1 MPSRARPVSANWCLS
16 GAVVGSL
23 LLVACSG
30 NNEPKVAE
38 PAANQPKPAE
48 SIRRLD
54 APSARSVSLSS
65 KLNTYR
71 LQTFG
76 TRMDVE
82 HKNVLYTAAYRHA
95 VYMNGINSGQ
105 YVASGAT
112 GAPPGVADDI
122 INGGSTYEDFRG
134 EATLPSTTATGVV
147 HIFPALFT
155 NDDLWSRITAVVGGP
170 DLLRNAGPRTV
181 NEFYLFDGTVL
192 DTTSGDPGFFRGYNL
207 DTLNNTNPAIYQFDA
222 VDNIWYSRRGRKTL
236 MRAALRSFG
245 FATPQDGDVSY
256 YPWPVLDGR
265 FLGALTT
272 VSQNPAIAQFGFWP
286 NDGNTDVCPY
296 GLDTDIKDVTIP
308 PAPLT
313 VPDVVRH
320 QYSGPPIHITLPIN
334 EPFLL
339 NTADLAGGIAI
350 YFRKLPTASDTH
362 NPQTKPNDA
371 IRRYYTA
378 FFTGLNGG
386 NFGYAFVDGGPT
398 AGDYDYTGC
407 GNTETVDPGDETH
420 NAELLIVPNEPLEPL
435 SWYEVGVRL
444 RTASYVL
451 PGDTTD
457 ETAFFSWQFKTNDKT
472 PY

>member
-1 MPSRARPVSANWCLS
+1 MPSRARPVSANWYLS
-16 GAVVGSL
+16 GAIVGSL

-30 NNEPKVAE
+30 NEQPKVAE

-48 SIRRLD
+48 SIKRLD
-54 APSARSVSLSS
+54 APSARSLSLSS

-95 VYMNGINSGQ
+95 VYLNGVNCGQ

-112 GAPPGVADDI
+112 GAPPGVADDLI
-122 INGGSTYEDFRG
+122 DGASDYTDVRG

-155 NDDLWSRITAVVGGP
+155 NDDLWSRIAAVVGGP

-181 NEFYLFDGTVL
+181 NEFYLFDGAIQ
-192 DTTSGDPGFFRGYNL
+192 DDNGDPTFFRGYNL
-207 DTLNNTNPAIYQFDA
+207 DTLNNTNPALYQFDA

-236 MRAALRSFG
+236 MRAGLRAFG

-272 VSQNPAIAQFGFWP
+272 VTQNPAIAQLGIWP

-296 GLDTDIKDVTIP
+296 GLDTDMKDVVTP
-308 PAPLT
+308 PPPLT
-313 VPDVVRH
+313 ITDVVRH
-320 QYSGPPIHITLPIN
+320 QYSGPPIHVTLPVN

-339 NTADLAGGIAI
+339 NDTDFAGGMQI
-350 YFRKLPTASDTH
+350 YFRKLQTD
-362 NPQTKPNDA
+362 PQTGVDQPVPNTS
-371 IRRYYTA
+371 IRKFFTP

-386 NFGYAFVDGGPT
+386 VWASAYATGSPT
-398 AGDYDYTGC
+398 DYDYDGC
-407 GNTETVDPGDETH
+407 GNSEKVDEGDEMH
-420 NAELLIVPNEPLEPL
+420 NGELVIVPNEPLEPL

-444 RTASYVL
+444 HTASYVL

-457 ETAFFSWQFKTNDKT
+457 ETDFFVWRFKTNNKT